1 MSKLSLYLGCG
12 LKILL
17 DTIVKSSTYKNYGN
31 TGGNTGQSCGWSPS
45 LGFVRLEF
53 QTPNSNIYIYIYM
66 IKISKRA
73 ETKQKKQKKKKESKV
88 NINQH

>member
-31 TGGNTGQSCGWSPS
+31 TGGNTVIQAKVVVGHRVWDSYVWNFKLPTQ
-45 LGFVRLEF
+45 
-53 QTPNSNIYIYIYM
+53 IYIYIY
-66 IKISKRA
+66 IYIYTYDKNK
-73 ETKQKKQKKKKESKV
+73 
-88 NINQH
+88 